1 MREAAAGVLVGV
13 FDLFNVE
20 HLDAL
25 LDAAAR
31 CDDLVVGVVSDDL
44 AERHGRRR
52 PFVPE
57 TEREQIVAAVS
68 GVRAVVLVTD
78 LAAVAGD
85 AGAEVVFTLAD
96 EGVTGAVAEALAGA
110 GDGVPVVTLSGGRV
124 TAAAAVRAALAGAA
138 GRSSVA

>member
-25 LDAAAR
+25 LAAAAR
-31 CDDLVVGVVSDDL
+31 CDDLVVAVVSDDL
-44 AERHGRRR
+44 AERHGHRR

-57 TEREQIVAAVS
+57 TEREQIVAAVT
-68 GVRAVVLVTD
+68 GVRGVVLATD
-78 LAAVAGD
+78 LASVAD
-85 AGAEVVFTLAD
+85 DTGAQVVFALAD
-96 EGVTGAVAEALAGA
+96 EGVAGAVADAGT
-110 GDGVPVVTLSGGRV
+110 GVPVVALSGERV
-124 TAAAAVRAALAGAA
+124 TAAAAVRAALSGAA

>member
-25 LDAAAR
+25 LAAAAR

-44 AERHGRRR
+44 AERHGHRR

-57 TEREQIVAAVS
+57 TEREQIVAAVA
-68 GVRAVVLVTD
+68 GVRDVVLVTD
-78 LAAVAGD
+78 LAAVADD

-96 EGVTGAVAEALAGA
+96 EGVADAVADSGA
-110 GDGVPVVTLSGGRV
+110 DVPVVVLSGDRV
-124 TAAAAVRAALAGAA
+124 TASAAVRAALSGAA

>member
-1 MREAAAGVLVGV
+1 MHEAAAGVLVGV

-25 LDAAAR
+25 LAAAAR

-44 AERHGRRR
+44 AERHGHRR

-57 TEREQIVAAVS
+57 TEREQIIAAVT
-68 GVRAVVLVTD
+68 GVRAVALVTD
-78 LAAVAGD
+78 LASLVD
-85 AGAEVVFTLAD
+85 EAGADVVFTLAD
-96 EGVTGAVAEALAGA
+96 EGVTDAVAEALADV
-110 GDGVPVVTLSGGRV
+110 GDGAPVVPLMGDRV
-124 TAAAAVRAALAGAA
+124 TASAAVRAALSGAA